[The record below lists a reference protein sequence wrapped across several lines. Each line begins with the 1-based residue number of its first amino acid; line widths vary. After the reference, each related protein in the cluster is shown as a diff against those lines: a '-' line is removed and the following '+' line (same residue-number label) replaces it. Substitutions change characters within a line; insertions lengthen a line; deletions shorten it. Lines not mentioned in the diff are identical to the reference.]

1 MELVSRGLATS
12 RSEAGALVAA
22 SRVLVGGA
30 VAEKASRQ
38 VAPSDPVVITQPLP
52 RFASRGGEKLDA
64 ALADF
69 QVEVAGKG
77 ALDAGASTGG
87 FTDCLLQR
95 GAAGVVAVD
104 VGRGQLLA
112 RLRAD
117 SRVEVMEGVNVR
129 YLSPEDFG
137 GRRFEVVVADLSF
150 ISLTVVARSLAGL
163 AHPGADIV
171 VLVKPQF
178 EAGRA
183 LVSKGKGV
191 VRDAGAWSAAL
202 RSAASAFEEAGAG
215 VIGAM
220 LSPLLGARGN
230 AEFFLHMRAAR
241 AERAPIVDFDEVARS
256 ALPVACDVA
265 MGAQ

>member
-1 MELVSRGLATS
+1 MELVSRGLAAS

-38 VAPSDPVVITQPLP
+38 VAPSDPLVIIQPLP

-64 ALADF
+64 ALAKF
-69 QVEVAGKG
+69 QVEVAGKR

-95 GAAGVVAVD
+95 GAVGVVAVD

-117 SRVEVMEGVNVR
+117 PRVEVMEGVNVR
-129 YLSPEDFG
+129 YLSPENFG

-150 ISLTVVARSLAGL
+150 ISLTAVALSLVCL
-163 AHPGADIV
+163 ARPGADIV
-171 VLVKPQF
+171 NLVKPQF
-178 EAGRA
+178 EAGRV
-183 LVSKGKGV
+183 LVSRGKGV
-191 VRDAGAWSAAL
+191 VRDVSAWSGAL
-202 RSAASAFEEAGAG
+202 QSVASAFEEAGAS
-215 VIGAM
+215 VVGATP
-220 LSPLLGARGN
+220 SPLLGARGN
-230 AEFFLHMRAAR
+230 AEFFLHVRAAL
-241 AERAPIVDFDEVARS
+241 AERTSIVDFDEVARS
-256 ALPVACDVA
+256 ALPVAGDVA
-265 MGAQ
+265 IGAQ